1 MKKQKHKSQ
10 PIITRFV
17 SGALLLLL
25 FFQTQTACTNA
36 TKAGMLGLTGKQNT
50 DSRVFDYLDPSDLRS
65 VSLIDHA
72 NNRSVE
78 EYARILSTY
87 YSRTQS

>member
-1 MKKQKHKSQ
+1 M
-10 PIITRFV
+10 ITRFV

-36 TKAGMLGLTGKQNT
+36 TKERMLGLTGEQDT
-50 DSRVFDYLDPSDLRS
+50 DSRVFDYLDPSDLKS
-65 VSLIDHA
+65 VSLIDRAH
-72 NNRSVE
+72 NHSVE